1 MLRAVRTRYSL
12 ALALSLVMLACSVL
26 PASAQFYTWTDEKGV
41 VHMTDRRDKVPA
53 GKGVKV
59 NVPPPTV
66 EGGRAGVIKA
76 MLLKA
81 RENPRLPEL
90 RELAA
95 EYKRSHTYSMTD
107 YFVCVDMALEMAN
120 ILKTRQFKASVVAGT
135 VAQDV
140 SGMPPQQMMGAF
152 NHAWVVVE
160 LEPGINVA
168 VETTAGVLA
177 EESIRNFE
185 NYYQG
190 LVFKNPR
197 QAKDTDVLIR
207 TVKDD
212 CLKATELARDF
223 DRRFAGGPAT
233 AQALESKGRVE
244 AKISE
249 CNGAK
254 VKYAAMISDQF
265 RKLY

>member
-1 MLRAVRTRYSL
+1 MRSRSFL
-12 ALALSLVMLACSVL
+12 ALVLSLVLLACAVL
-26 PASAQFYTWTDEKGV
+26 PASAQLFTWTDEKGV

-53 GKGVKV
+53 GKGVTV
-59 NVPPPTV
+59 NTPAPAA

-95 EYKRSHTYSMTD
+95 EYKRNHTYSMTD

-135 VAQDV
+135 VTQDV
-140 SGMPPQQMMGAF
+140 SGMSPAQMMGAF

-160 LEPGINVA
+160 LDPGVNVA

-177 EESIRNFE
+177 EESVRNFE

-207 TVKDD
+207 TVKED
-212 CLKATELARDF
+212 CAKAAELARDF
-223 DRRFAGGPAT
+223 DMRYAGGPAT

-244 AKISE
+244 AKIAE

-254 VKYAAMISDQF
+254 ASYAAMIGNQY